1 MTLTK
6 AQLIDSLQ
14 EEIGTPRN
22 RTTELFEALLKI
34 IKTTLADGEELLIS
48 GFGKFCVKDKK
59 ERKGRNPSTGE
70 ELILAKR
77 RVITFRCSGKLR
89 DLINKT

>member
-70 ELILAKR
+70 ELMLAKR